1 MKLNLHLIVLV
12 LLNMKKS
19 KLIPL
24 PKLKKKAQD
33 IFNKWIRNR
42 DKYERCI
49 SCGGPVEQAGH
60 YFSSGHFSAL
70 TFDEINVNGQDIRCN
85 MFLNGNLIFYRMGL
99 VKKYGEDAVREL
111 EKRSEVRTYKWS
123 RTELEEIIK
132 KYKL

>member
-1 MKLNLHLIVLV
+1 MKS
-12 LLNMKKS
+12 KS
-19 KLIPL
+19 TKEKKLIPL

-70 TFDEINVNGQDIRCN
+70 TFDEMNVNGQDIRCN
-85 MFLNGNLIFYRMGL
+85 MFLNGNLIYYRMGL

-123 RTELEEIIK
+123 RTELEEIII
-132 KYKL
+132 KYKI

>member
-1 MKLNLHLIVLV
+1 MKSKSIKEV
-12 LLNMKKS
+12 KS
-19 KLIPL
+19 KLVPL

-42 DKYERCI
+42 DAEERCI

-70 TFDEINVNGQDIRCN
+70 TFNEMNVNGQDIRCN
-85 MFLNGNLIFYRMGL
+85 MFLNGNLIYYRQGL
-99 VKKYGEDAVREL
+99 IRKYGEDKVKKL
-111 EKRSEVRTYKWS
+111 EKLAEVRTYKWS

>member
-1 MKLNLHLIVLV
+1 M
-12 LLNMKKS
+12 KS
-19 KLIPL
+19 KSTKEKKLVPL

-60 YFSSGHFSAL
+60 YFSSGHFSSL
-70 TFDEINVNGQDIRCN
+70 TFDEMNVNGQDIRCN
-85 MFLNGNLIFYRMGL
+85 MFLNGNLIYYRMGL

-111 EKRSEVRTYKWS
+111 EKKAEVRVYKWS
-123 RTELEEIIK
+123 RTELEEIIN
-132 KYKL
+132 KYKI

>member
-1 MKLNLHLIVLV
+1 MKSKSI
-12 LLNMKKS
+12 KEAKS
-19 KLIPL
+19 KLVPL

-49 SCGGPVEQAGH
+49 SCNGPVEQAGH

-70 TFDEINVNGQDIRCN
+70 RFNEMNVNGQDIRCN
-85 MFLNGNLIFYRMGL
+85 MFLNGNLIYYRQGL
-99 VKKYGEDAVREL
+99 VRKYGVDAVNEL
-111 EKRSEVRTYKWS
+111 EKKAEVRTYKWS
-123 RTELEEIIK
+123 RTELEEIIQ

>member
-1 MKLNLHLIVLV
+1 MKSKSI
-12 LLNMKKS
+12 KEAKS
-19 KLIPL
+19 KLVPL

-42 DKYERCI
+42 DKEERCI

-70 TFDEINVNGQDIRCN
+70 TFNEMNVNGQDIRCN
-85 MFLNGNLIFYRMGL
+85 MFLNGNLIYYRQGL
-99 VKKYGEDAVREL
+99 VRKYGVNAVIEL
-111 EKRSEVRTYKWS
+111 EKKAEVRTYKWS
-123 RTELEEIIK
+123 RTELEEIIQ

>member
-1 MKLNLHLIVLV
+1 MKSKST
-12 LLNMKKS
+12 KKQ

-42 DKYERCI
+42 DKEERCI

-60 YFSSGHFSAL
+60 YFSSGHYSAL
-70 TFDEINVNGQDIRCN
+70 TFNEMNVNGQCIRCN
-85 MFLNGNLIFYRMGL
+85 CFIHGNLIHYRMGL
-99 VKKYGEDAVREL
+99 VQKYGDKKVKQL
-111 EKRSEVRTYKWS
+111 EKEAEVRTYKWS
-123 RTELEEIIK
+123 RTELEEIIQ

>member
-1 MKLNLHLIVLV
+1 MKSKSIKEV
-12 LLNMKKS
+12 KS
-19 KLIPL
+19 KLVPL

-33 IFNKWIRNR
+33 VFNKWIRTR
-42 DKYERCI
+42 DAEERCI

-70 TFDEINVNGQDIRCN
+70 TFNEMNVNGQDIRCN
-85 MFLNGNLIFYRMGL
+85 MFLNGNLIYYRQGL
-99 VKKYGEDAVREL
+99 IRKYGEDKVKKL
-111 EKRSEVRTYKWS
+111 EKLAEVRTYKWS

>member
-1 MKLNLHLIVLV
+1 MKSKSI
-12 LLNMKKS
+12 KSTTSKSSKS

-42 DKYERCI
+42 DKEERCI

-70 TFDEINVNGQDIRCN
+70 TFNEMNVNGQDIRCN
-85 MFLNGNLIFYRMGL
+85 MFLNGNLIYYRQGL
-99 VKKYGEDAVREL
+99 VRKYGVNAVIEL
-111 EKRSEVRTYKWS
+111 EKKAEVRTYKWS
-123 RTELEEIIK
+123 RTELEEIIQ